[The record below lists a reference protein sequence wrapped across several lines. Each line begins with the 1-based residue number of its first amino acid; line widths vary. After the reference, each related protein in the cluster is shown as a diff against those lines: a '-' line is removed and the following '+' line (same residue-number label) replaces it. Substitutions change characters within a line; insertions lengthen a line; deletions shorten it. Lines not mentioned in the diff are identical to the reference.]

1 MMHSTVLLL
10 SPLPHESREPVA
22 INRITAITVNNE
34 ARFILE
40 TVAGPGNSPFLY
52 GTQHRSEK
60 EGQVRNYLSLYIEHS
75 HSNLAGLYENIDI
88 SIQIGHPGQIA
99 DTYSINDLHLN
110 DSHAPADAIN
120 TFRAEAESFRYTI
133 EKNNQMM
140 ISGSFWCTLL
150 KEGKSLPASGVFKC
164 WKV

>member
-22 INRITAITVNNE
+22 IKRITAITDNNE

-40 TVAGPGNSPFLY
+40 TVAGPGNSTFLY

-60 EGQVRNYLSLYIEHS
+60 EDQVRNYLSLYIEQA
-75 HSNLAGLYENIDI
+75 HSNLSGLYENIDI
-88 SIQIGHPGQIA
+88 CIQIGHPGQIA
-99 DTYSINDLHLN
+99 DTYSIKDLQLN
-110 DSHAPADAIN
+110 DSHEPAVKAG
-120 TFRAEAESFRYTI
+120 TFRAEADSFRFTI

-150 KEGKSLPASGVFKC
+150 KDGKTLPASGVFKC